1 MPSTATSGMTPPF
14 GGLSPSLGQVAYV
27 LLNRLPL
34 GKGPKSLPRL
44 ALHTL
49 GTPLAFV
56 LSQDQTLHQN
66 RIPPR
71 AFPLSARK
79 GMRVLR
85 LRVSALRLTSRRERR
100 SPNRGA
106 DLGTSVPHSSHCS
119 VFKDPRRPEDTKT
132 LTRSRWT
139 WWSGTTP
146 LGFPRARRVGLDR
159 RQCRHYSRH

>member
-1 MPSTATSGMTPPF
+1 MPSTATSGITPPF

-34 GKGPKSLPRL
+34 GKGPKSPPPLD
-44 ALHTL
+44 LHTL

-79 GMRVLR
+79 GMRVWT
-85 LRVSALRLTSRRERR
+85 LRVSRIETHVPIRERE
-100 SPNRGA
+100 PK
-106 DLGTSVPHSSHCS
+106 P
-119 VFKDPRRPEDTKT
+119 
-132 LTRSRWT
+132 RSRPGHKR
-139 WWSGTTP
+139 S
-146 LGFPRARRVGLDR
+146 
-159 RQCRHYSRH
+159 